1 LTLNSAIATLA
12 LNKGGRTVHPTQTKF
27 GLNRDFPDAVL
38 DLATERGT
46 YSLAMSTVGEY
57 LSQLGLYAADTQNA
71 SFDPG
76 IVASFQRIA
85 LDIRKNPIKQ
95 RMLRDL
101 CRGGTLPPLVVL
113 QRPGQSRS
121 LEIIDGLQRTHVLT
135 EGFRALTSNEMGQP
149 LEDYASAQFTAIKDQ
164 GQKVLSAKEF
174 LARPV
179 ILQVWR
185 DLEPDEL
192 VRLFMILNAG
202 QQKVSPRHL
211 LEVIH
216 ADLRTM
222 FEAWG
227 MRLLTEKE
235 EKMVPKRRGRK
246 SPEAM
251 VIPSVT
257 HFRFEFLVD
266 GLIAYVSRD
275 PQIKTRAVLE
285 DSDGISERLGERVVE
300 IGSEACKSDFQWACL
315 DLNKLI
321 NKKYADVPKWR
332 GIIQTSDN
340 FFIPLMAALGEA
352 RASARTRVLLDQRKS
367 ELIEAMRDSVDED
380 PFRFFGS
387 GSDSLEKILDEVKSN
402 IGRRRR
408 AIVFF
413 AWRSFFRQ
421 GIYEENNPIDWR
433 GAAAAE

>member
-1 LTLNSAIATLA
+1 MQT
-12 LNKGGRTVHPTQTKF
+12 TQPIT
-27 GLNRDFPDAVL
+27 GLNRELPEVIA
-38 DLATERGT
+38 DLATEQGT
-46 YSLAMSTVGEY
+46 YTLTMSTVGEY
-57 LSQLGLYAADTQNA
+57 LSQLGLYNADVPGA
-71 SFDPG
+71 SFDPA
-76 IVASFQRIA
+76 IAASFQRIA
-85 LDIRKNPIKQ
+85 LDIGKNPIKQ

-101 CRGGTLPPLVVL
+101 CRGGTLPPLVVVE
-113 QRPGQSRS
+113 RPSQSRS

-135 EGFRALTSNEMGQP
+135 EALRALIAHEAGQQ
-149 LEDYASAQFTAIKDQ
+149 LEEYAVAQFTAIKDQ
-164 GQKVLSAKEF
+164 GQKVLTVKDFS
-174 LARPV
+174 ARPV
-179 ILQVWR
+179 VLQVWR
-185 DLEPDEL
+185 DLQPDEL

-222 FEAWG
+222 FDSWG

-257 HFRFEFLVD
+257 HFRFEYLVD

-275 PQIKTRAVLE
+275 PQIKTRALLE
-285 DSDGISERLGERVVE
+285 DSDGISQRLSERVVE
-300 IGSEACKSDFQWACL
+300 VGSEACKSDFQWACV

-352 RASARTRVLLDQRKS
+352 RASTRTRVLLDQRKS
-367 ELIEAMRDSVDED
+367 ELLEAVRDSMDED
-380 PFRFFGS
+380 PFRFFAG

-413 AWRSFFRQ
+413 AWRAFFRQ
-421 GIYEENNPIDWR
+421 GIYEQNNPIDWR
-433 GAAAAE
+433 GASAAE

>member
-1 LTLNSAIATLA
+1 MQSTQHKSDLKQELA
-12 LNKGGRTVHPTQTKF
+12 G
-27 GLNRDFPDAVL
+27 AVT
-38 DLATERGT
+38 DLATEAGSFT
-46 YSLAMSTVGEY
+46 LTMSTVGEY
-57 LSQLGLYAADTQNA
+57 LAQLGLYSTEAGDAY
-71 SFDPG
+71 FDPS
-76 IVASFQRIA
+76 VAATFQRIA

-113 QRPGQSRS
+113 DRPGQSRS
-121 LEIIDGLQRTHVLT
+121 LEIIDGLQRTHVLA
-135 EGFRALTSNEMGQP
+135 EALRALIANKAGRQ
-149 LEDYASAQFTAIKDQ
+149 LEDYAQAQFTAIKEEN
-164 GQKVLSAKEF
+164 QKVLTVEEF
-174 LARPV
+174 LSRPL

-185 DLEPDEL
+185 GLESDEL

-235 EKMVPKRRGRK
+235 EKMIPKRRGRK

-251 VIPSVT
+251 AIPSVT

-275 PQIKTRAVLE
+275 PQIKTRGLLE
-285 DSDGISERLGERVVE
+285 ETDGISQRLSERIVE
-300 IGSEACKSDFQWACL
+300 IGSEVCKSDFRWVCL

-340 FFIPLMAALGEA
+340 FFIPVMAALGEA
-352 RASARTRVLLDQRKS
+352 RASARSRALLEQRKS
-367 ELIEAMRDSVDED
+367 ALLESITNSKDED
-380 PFRFFGS
+380 PFRFFTG
-387 GSDSLEKILDEVKSN
+387 GSDGLEAILDDVKSN

-408 AIVFF
+408 AIIFF
-413 AWRSFFRQ
+413 AWRSLFRQ
-421 GIYEENNPIDWR
+421 GVYETNSPIDWR
-433 GAAAAE
+433 GAAVAE

>member
-1 LTLNSAIATLA
+1 MQSVQPKADFHEDLA
-12 LNKGGRTVHPTQTKF
+12 RSI
-27 GLNRDFPDAVL
+27 R

-46 YSLAMSTVGEY
+46 FILAMSTVGEY
-57 LSQLGLYAADTQNA
+57 LTQLGLYSADA
-71 SFDPG
+71 GDAYFDPS
-76 IVASFQRIA
+76 VAATFQRIA

-113 QRPGQSRS
+113 DRPGQSRS
-121 LEIIDGLQRTHVLT
+121 LEIIDGLQRTHVLA
-135 EGFRALTSNEMGQP
+135 EALRALIANKAGRQ
-149 LEDYASAQFTAIKDQ
+149 LEDYAKSQFTAIKEE
-164 GQKVLSAKEF
+164 GQKVLTVEEF
-174 LARPV
+174 LSRPV
-179 ILQVWR
+179 ILQIWR
-185 DLEPDEL
+185 GLESDEL

-216 ADLRTM
+216 AELRTM
-222 FEAWG
+222 FHAWG

-235 EKMVPKRRGRK
+235 EKMIPKRRGRK

-251 VIPSVT
+251 PIPSVT

-275 PQIKTRAVLE
+275 PQIKTRGVLE
-285 DSDGISERLGERVVE
+285 ETDGISQRLSERIVE
-300 IGSEACKSDFQWACL
+300 IGSEVCRSDFQWVCI

-352 RASARTRVLLDQRKS
+352 RASARSRALLEQRKAD
-367 ELIEAMRDSVDED
+367 LLEAVTNSKDED
-380 PFRFFGS
+380 PLRFFTG
-387 GSDSLEKILDEVKSN
+387 GSDSLEAILDDVKSN

-408 AIVFF
+408 AIIFF
-413 AWRSFFRQ
+413 AARSFFRQ
-421 GIYEENNPIDWR
+421 GVYETNSPIDWR
-433 GAAAAE
+433 GAAVAE